1 MESYGRVKSPQR
13 QDNPHQA
20 ASTQPSWKP
29 PPEGWFK
36 MNVDAAIKTKD
47 QLIGLGIAIRNHKGE
62 FITAAMKKSRYYGS
76 IASAEAEVAHWGL
89 EIAENA
95 ARIPLII
102 ESNCQKL
109 VNLITKKKSSKVEIF
124 WTISEV
130 HERLKRLNQFIC
142 QHTPRSCSSIA
153 HTLAGL
159 ALKVVESV
167 IWLETCPTHLMYL
180 FS

>member
-124 WTISEV
+124 WTIS
-130 HERLKRLNQFIC
+130 
-142 QHTPRSCSSIA
+142 
-153 HTLAGL
+153 
-159 ALKVVESV
+159 
-167 IWLETCPTHLMYL
+167 
-180 FS
+180 